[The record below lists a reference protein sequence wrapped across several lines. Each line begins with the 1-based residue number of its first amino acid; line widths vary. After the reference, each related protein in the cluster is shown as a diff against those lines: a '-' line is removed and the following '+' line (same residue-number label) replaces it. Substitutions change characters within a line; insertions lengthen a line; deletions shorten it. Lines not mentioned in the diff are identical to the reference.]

1 MDEKRQRAIR
11 VIANTT
17 RKKARI
23 VVQKTSMNR
32 INIVIQIVG
41 EDNKWHNHE
50 EYPLDSINISA
61 NMRMTIF
68 LLDKL
73 IEMWHDGYLFPDGVI
88 GTELL
93 NTNPDK
99 INEEWAFIRMFE
111 ELSNRV
117 NRKE

>member
-41 EDNKWHNHE
+41 EDNKWHNYK

-61 NMRMTIF
+61 NMRMTII

-88 GTELL
+88 GAELL
-93 NTNPDK
+93 NTNHDK
-99 INEEWAFIRMFE
+99 INEEWALIKMFE
-111 ELSNRV
+111 ELANR